1 MMPLAILLL
10 LTLLSPLHALDMT
23 EEVRQRILRDE
34 VVASVTEDGEGV
46 GIEATYM
53 IRKPVAEVWALL
65 KDFDFYRKV
74 YKEYESI
81 SIASEDGDGILVDY
95 VMDVSLK
102 KMEYTLRRVYRD
114 EASFNWTLV
123 KGDDFSR
130 LDGEYELEGAGADYT
145 FLRYKSFI
153 RTKSK
158 VVNFFKDMVAV
169 KQTKKSILKFKKAA
183 EKE

>member
-1 MMPLAILLL
+1 MMPLAIMLL
-10 LTLLSPLHALDMT
+10 LTLVPQLHALDMT

-34 VVASVTEDGEGV
+34 VVASVTEDGGGV

-53 IRKPVAEVWALL
+53 IRKPIDVVWALL

-81 SIASEDGDGILVDY
+81 SIASEGPEGMLVDY

-102 KMEYTLRRVYRD
+102 KVEYTLLRVYRD
-114 EASFNWTLV
+114 ESSFNWTLV

-130 LDGEYELEGAGADYT
+130 LDGEYQLESAGPDLT

-169 KQTKKSILKFKKAA
+169 KQTKKSILKFKVAA